1 MPDNVSAELAA
12 QIGCTP
18 DQKPPKI
25 SGVDFRGY
33 DSIVINGRHFK
44 NTDGTPGQ
52 LFIDGVLYETLS
64 MEDEVIEFN
73 VEALEVKKHL
83 IL

>member
-25 SGVDFRGY
+25 SGVDFKGY
-33 DSIVINGRHFK
+33 DSIVINGKHFK

-52 LFIDGVLYETLS
+52 LFIDGVLYKTLS

-73 VEALEVKKHL
+73 VEALEVKK
-83 IL
+83 I